1 MTAGTRRLTDE
12 DRCLINQMR
21 PIHDTAF
28 QVVHGPN
35 SLWSVLFSSP
45 PMHSKANYVGVRR
58 LHWIALN
65 FKRLYVPERS
75 EDAIFK
81 MVNISKDDFPLT
93 DEKQER
99 FDLGRL
105 DCHIQ
110 HYKSV
115 TPIFVAWS
123 LAYLSL
129 CHHLSSGSDAQQ
141 TLLKIQKVFLLIL
154 SVGTH
159 FYCRHQ
165 IYLCSKTILG
175 EDNHDTQKLIP

>member
-1 MTAGTRRLTDE
+1 MIPGTRRFTTE
-12 DRCLINQMR
+12 DRNFINQIR
-21 PIHDTAF
+21 PIFDSAF

-35 SLWSVLFSSP
+35 NLWSVLFSSP
-45 PMHSKANYVGVRR
+45 PMHSEVNYVGVRR

-105 DCHIQ
+105 DYNIQ
-110 HYKSV
+110 HYKAV
-115 TPIFVAWS
+115 TPIFIAWS

-129 CHHLSSGSDAQQ
+129 CDYLSTGSDPQQ

-159 FYCRHQ
+159 SYCRHQ
-165 IYLCSKTILG
+165 IYLCSKAILG
-175 EDNHDTQKLIP
+175 EA